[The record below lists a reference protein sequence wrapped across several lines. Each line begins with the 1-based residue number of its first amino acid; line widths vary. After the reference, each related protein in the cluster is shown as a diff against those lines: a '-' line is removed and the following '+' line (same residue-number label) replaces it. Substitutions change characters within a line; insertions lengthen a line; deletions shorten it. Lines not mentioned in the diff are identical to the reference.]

1 MDTNGPS
8 TSTDTPARWAL
19 RASRRTLGLL
29 GVLGAIAVTTSGT
42 TATGTATGA
51 VFPLDQ
57 AQAVVPIDTTNW
69 LGLPGTSGSAPAAE
83 TMSLIGCH
91 SLSTWLGVTLPDLAG
106 YTRTCA
112 FYQPSLP
119 SHPGQTVTVLPPRH
133 TASSGKTRP
142 EDSFTAQV
150 FYAPPGVDVH
160 TTPLDLSYQRGLLN
174 VSISDAVTKADT
186 PQQSQTFDNP
196 MAAVTISGT
205 PQRQS
210 RTFDNPLDS
219 VQGGHV
225 SGTLHGRP
233 ASVHRTFGDQISV
246 ETVLPVGRDA
256 LSLQMSSE
264 LAPVRAIAAALKV
277 LPS

>member
-1 MDTNGPS
+1 MDTNDSS
-8 TSTDTPARWAL
+8 TSTDTLARWGL
-19 RASRRTLGLL
+19 RSSRRALGLL
-29 GVLGAIAVTTSGT
+29 GVLGAIAVTTSGA
-42 TATGTATGA
+42 TASGTATGA

-57 AQAVVPIDTTNW
+57 VEAVVPIDTTNW
-69 LGLPGTSGSAPAAE
+69 LGMPDFGSPPAAE
-83 TMSLIGCH
+83 TTSLVGCH
-91 SLSTWLGVTLPDLAG
+91 SLSTWLGVTLPDVAG

-112 FYQPSLP
+112 FYKRSLP
-119 SHPGQTVTVLPPRH
+119 SHPGQTVTVLPPRD
-133 TASSGKTRP
+133 TASSGTKRP
-142 EDSFTAQV
+142 EDSFAAQV
-150 FYAPPGVDVH
+150 FYAPPGVDVQ

-174 VSISDAVTKADT
+174 VSISDALTEPDNS
-186 PQQSQTFDNP
+186 QQSQASDNP
-196 MAAVTISGT
+196 MDSVTATGT
-205 PQRQS
+205 PQWQS

-233 ASVHRTFGDQISV
+233 ASVHRTFGDQVSV

-264 LAPVRAIAAALKV
+264 LTPVKAIAAAVKV